1 MSERRILQIVPQL
14 PGTLDGVGDYALNL
28 ARALALHHG
37 LTTTFAVAGATE
49 STTKDGFEV
58 ISNLDLPS
66 TVSTAVAKCD
76 HVILHY
82 ANYGYEKRGVPRPL
96 RHFARGLRAQLRG
109 RWLTTFHE
117 IYASGPPWKSA
128 FWLHP
133 FQVKIA
139 RDLIDLSDVCFV
151 SNITV
156 EREIRRHDSAKKIHL
171 APVMSTF
178 GEPQL
183 ENFSVVSPNRWAICG
198 GTALVARSLRS
209 FGKMHHLIPPAF
221 RPERMDVIGGRDERA
236 TRVLIGRLR
245 SAIPN
250 LSCSYHPESSPDH
263 ASSLLRECSLAWLD
277 YFGDGKA
284 WPGMVLKSTAF
295 AACVAHGVIPIM
307 SHHEDAF
314 AIGGDPFP
322 GPWCM
327 TPTVQNFPAFD
338 RLPDLRKQIYDWYS
352 KHAASERL
360 AERYVEA
367 LR

>member
-37 LTTTFAVAGATE
+37 LITTFAVARATK
-49 STTKDGFEV
+49 TTAKDGFEV
-58 ISNLDLPS
+58 
-66 TVSTAVAKCD
+66 VSHFDSQSIVSAAVEKCD
-76 HVILHY
+76 HVLLHY
-82 ANYGYEKRGVPRPL
+82 ANYGYEKRGVPHLL
-96 RHFARGLRAQLRG
+96 RRFAKELRAQLRG
-109 RWLTTFHE
+109 RWVTTFHE
-117 IYASGPPWKSA
+117 IYASGPPWKSE

-139 RDLIDLSDVCFV
+139 RDLVDLSDACFV

-156 EREIRRHDSAKKIHL
+156 EREIRRHDPTKKIHL

-183 ENFSVVSPNRWAICG
+183 GDFSVASPKRWAICG

-209 FGKMHHLIPPAF
+209 FRKMHQLVPPPF
-221 RPERMDVIGGRDERA
+221 RPGQMDVIGGRDEPA
-236 TRVLIGRLR
+236 TRIVIEGLR
-245 SAIPN
+245 RAIPG

-263 ASSLLRECSLAWLD
+263 ASSLLRECSFAWLD
-277 YFGDGKA
+277 YYGDGKA

-295 AACVAHGVIPIM
+295 AACAAHGVIPIM
-307 SHHEDAF
+307 SHWEDTF
-314 AIGGDPFP
+314 AVGGDPFP

-352 KHAASERL
+352 RHAASARL